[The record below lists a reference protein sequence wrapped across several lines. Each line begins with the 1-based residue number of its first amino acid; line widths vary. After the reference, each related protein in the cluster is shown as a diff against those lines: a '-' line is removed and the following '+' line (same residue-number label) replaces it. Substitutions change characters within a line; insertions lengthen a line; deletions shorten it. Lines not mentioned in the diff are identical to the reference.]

1 MLLSI
6 TLLFFIPTT
15 AASAQET
22 VGAGKWSQPAILSSC
37 PGAGAPYV
45 VFPQDKP
52 THATGSGAIVWSTSP
67 PCPGGAGAQV
77 ATLSREDIP
86 GQPASPRTT
95 TGRTIALSGPLAA
108 AAGPYGRIVIAGA
121 SAAGSPDLGSSDA
134 GGSAARPTAT
144 GPNPARS
151 TAAGSSPARS
161 TTTGP
166 HTARSTTTGSNST
179 TPTGSLLLTEGQAGG
194 PFTTPLTLGPPAST
208 FVFTTAYLG
217 DVALVSPIESQPG
230 MGAQHGGG
238 PVDPGRP
245 GGIQLRVQRHHA
257 GRFAAPTQVST
268 GGDTSIDALTVAL
281 DYRSDRLIAWSQRGS
296 VYARELPAAGAPHPV
311 QRLGRAGLGP
321 PSGARIAAVA
331 SDDDRGIVAW
341 SYRHAGQT
349 SIYVARSQTGVR
361 FTGAQLLERF
371 PDPSDLPGYVD
382 SPRIVRLSTES
393 VMMAWTGAEAGHW
406 VIRTAAIDLN
416 GVRPPDTISA
426 PSRDALLA
434 NLAPGPDDEVLA
446 LWTEPLQTAGGLDL
460 GSQAIFAAR
469 GFDAYPGQTAF
480 APGEQVA
487 PAGPNSEATIAL
499 DPASDRAVAAWRT
512 GAGQLAYAIRTPGGP

>member
-1 MLLSI
+1 VNLQLSKLLLA
-6 TLLFFIPTT
+6 LLPIAALFLIP
-15 AASAQET
+15 AADAGAQDMT
-22 VGAGKWSQPAILSSC
+22 VGGKWSQPAILSSC

-45 VFPQDKP
+45 VFPRDKP
-52 THATGSGAIVWSTSP
+52 THATGKGAIVWSASP

-86 GQPASPRTT
+86 GQPTFPRTA

-121 SAAGSPDLGSSDA
+121 SGAGSSDP
-134 GGSAARPTAT
+134 GGSAAGPNTTAPGPARPNTT
-144 GPNPARS
+144 GPNS
-151 TAAGSSPARS
+151 ARS
-161 TTTGP
+161 TT
-166 HTARSTTTGSNST
+166 AGSNSA
-179 TPTGSLLLTEGQAGG
+179 TPTGNLLLTEGHAGG
-194 PFTTPLTLGPPAST
+194 PFTTPLAIGPPAST
-208 FVFTTAYLG
+208 FAFTTAYLG
-217 DVALVSPIESQPG
+217 DVALVSSA
-230 MGAQHGGG
+230 GATSGSGADTERGDVHGHLG
-238 PVDPGRP
+238 D
-245 GGIQLRVQRHHA
+245 IQLRVQRHHA

-296 VYARELPAAGAPHPV
+296 VYTRELPASGAPHPV
-311 QRLGRAGLGP
+311 QRLGRVGLGP

-341 SYRHAGQT
+341 SYRNAGQT

-361 FTGAQLLERF
+361 FTAPQLLERF
-371 PDPSDLPGYVD
+371 LDPPDLPSYVD
-382 SPRIVRLSTES
+382 SPHIVRLSSES

-434 NLAPGPDDEVLA
+434 DLAPGPDDEVLA
-446 LWTEPLQTAGGLDL
+446 LWTEPQETAAGLNL

-480 APGEQVA
+480 TPGEQVA
-487 PAGPNSEATIAL
+487 PTGPNSEATIAL

-512 GAGQLAYAIRTPGGP
+512 GAGLLAYAIRAPGGL